1 VNADSSEPVRD
12 LARLLREMR
21 PRLHEGTVAFCEL
34 TFAAEIPEGVIA
46 WIREAEGETVIL
58 PLASAREAQLTV
70 AFEAAWITLE
80 VHSALEAVGL
90 TAAASAALAA
100 EGIACNVVAA
110 LRHDHLFVPVARA
123 ADAMTALH
131 RLSSGA

>member
-1 VNADSSEPVRD
+1 
-12 LARLLREMR
+12 M
-21 PRLHEGTVAFCEL
+21 
-34 TFAAEIPEGVIA
+34 IA

-80 VHSALEAVGL
+80 VHSALDAVGL

-100 EGIACNVVAA
+100 AGIPCNVLAA
-110 LRHDHLFVPVARA
+110 LRHDHLFVPVAQSGEAMA
-123 ADAMTALH
+123 ALIQ
-131 RLSSGA
+131 LSASA